1 MDKLK
6 GKFEGWTIDEE
17 KGIIFDDGNN
27 KYTINDVRATFY
39 ERQLHALIIGNKFN
53 IYSLKN
59 KLEKKLKNTPC
70 PTITID
76 WGDGT
81 NQIIKHPKYG

>member
-1 MDKLK
+1 MSELK
-6 GKFEGWTIDEE
+6 GKFQGWTIDED

-27 KYTINDVRATFY
+27 QYSVNDIRATFY
-39 ERQLHALIIGNKFN
+39 ERQLQNLIIGNQFN
-53 IYSLKN
+53 IMSLKQR
-59 KLEKKLKNTPC
+59 LEEKIKTIPC

-81 NQIIKHPKYG
+81 TQIIKHPKYG